1 MLLRQ
6 LCLTSWFAYAQQI
19 FHDDAILAWV
29 VTLFD
34 FRCISQVSLDP
45 PNPQLILYLS

>member
-6 LCLTSWFAYAQQI
+6 LCVTSWFAYAQQI
-19 FHDDAILAWV
+19 FHDDALLAWM

-34 FRCISQVSLDP
+34 FRCIGQVSLDP
-45 PNPQLILYLS
+45 PNPGL